1 MDKTQKTYA
10 IGVDLGGTN
19 TVFGIVN
26 AQGDI
31 VAQNSIKTQAY
42 STAEAFV
49 DAGVACLR
57 PLLDQVGGIDNI
69 AGMGIG
75 APNANYYTGAI
86 ETAPNIAWA
95 HERIVPLAQLFSAQL
110 STLSLQHGEAK
121 PQTSYRIFSTLGLP
135 RNLKPQ
141 TPTPFPVKMTNDANA
156 AAMGEMAYG
165 AARGM
170 KNFIVITL
178 GTGVG
183 SGIVVNGQ
191 LVYGHDGFA
200 GELGHVIMVRG
211 KEGRLCGCGRTGC
224 LETYCSA
231 TGVARTAREILTT
244 TDRPSLL
251 RNKPVDQIESLDV
264 SIAASQDDEIANEI
278 FQFTGKMLGE
288 ACADFTAFSSPE
300 AFIFFGGLCKAG
312 DLIMKPI
319 EESYNKSVM
328 PIFRGKAKFL
338 ISGLMNANAAVLG
351 ASALAKEE

>member
-1 MDKTQKTYA
+1 MDTQKPYV

-19 TVFGIVN
+19 TVFGIVDARGN
-26 AQGDI
+26 I
-31 VAQNSIKTQAY
+31 VAQDSIKTQAY
-42 STAEAFV
+42 KTADAFV
-49 DAGVACLR
+49 EAGVACLK
-57 PLLDQVGGIDNI
+57 PLLEQVGGIDQI

-75 APNANYYTGAI
+75 APNANFYTGAI
-86 ETAPNIAWA
+86 EIAPNLVWA
-95 HERIVPLAQLFSAQL
+95 HDCVVPLAQMFSDQL
-110 STLSLQHGEAK
+110 SALDPQLSAPFK
-121 PQTSYRIFSTLGLP
+121 VRI
-135 RNLKPQ
+135 
-141 TPTPFPVKMTNDANA
+141 TNDANA

-200 GELGHVIMVRG
+200 GELGHVTMVRG
-211 KEGRLCGCGRTGC
+211 KEGRPCGCGRTGC
-224 LETYCSA
+224 LEAYCSA
-231 TGVARTAREILTT
+231 TGMARTAREILAN

-251 RNKPVDQIESLDV
+251 RDKPAEEIESLDV
-264 SIAASQDDEIANEI
+264 SIAADKGDEVANEI

-300 AFIFFGGLCKAG
+300 AYIFFGGLCKAG

-338 ISGLMNANAAVLG
+338 VSSLMNANAAVLG
-351 ASALAKEE
+351 ASALGWEE